1 LAPQTPHSS
10 PLETT
15 PPPLTSH
22 RQPGPGQKLEESRGG
37 ALQNTFFS
45 SKALLLSFCASLFR
59 DDDDYDYDSNED
71 KEDDDD
77 DDDEG
82 DSARDIIVFRL

>member
-1 LAPQTPHSS
+1 MQS
-10 PLETT
+10 
-15 PPPLTSH
+15 
-22 RQPGPGQKLEESRGG
+22 
-37 ALQNTFFS
+37 TFFS

-77 DDDEG
+77 DDEG